1 MAPALRRCVSMR
13 SRFVLGLLLSA
24 SVIACGDDASDSNG
38 GASPELDANGQPLVT
53 RLDGTYELS
62 SQIDLT
68 TTGLLPDVAND
79 SLKALS
85 SFREKPSQTI
95 LDLASTAKVPVVSNV
110 VDIVPGPL
118 KDLVLGYVDDHLF
131 KALYDNAPVTEK
143 ITGLA
148 DDLASVA
155 TKFELVTTL
164 DVPAGDD
171 IGNAKATHSVKGIAW
186 TFEKNRHVVDAPEL
200 VAKISTVPN
209 VETNAVALEKRSPKL
224 ETGRLTVGDHAFKLP
239 IGQFAIKGAD
249 LLAKDAFGASDLRGA
264 LGKLVDCKKLAD
276 DVASRCVGVGPAKV
290 CVGHESDIEKLCTT
304 GLDLVVKSV
313 QDGLSKLDIPLLSFD
328 EGNAKMWD
336 APTDGGA
343 VDGIIDRI
351 DDGFWI
357 AQVKGGSKTAYPFHG
372 LRVTDATP
380 TK

>member
-1 MAPALRRCVSMR
+1 MRR
-13 SRFVLGLLLSA
+13 FLAFGLLLSA
-24 SVIACGDDASDSNG
+24 SVIACGDGASDSN

-68 TTGLLPDVAND
+68 TTGLLPDVANE

-85 SFREKPSQTI
+85 NFREKPSQTI
-95 LDLASTAKVPVVSNV
+95 LDLAAAANVPVVSNV
-110 VDIVPGPL
+110 VDLVPGPL
-118 KDLVLGYVDDHLF
+118 KDLVLGYIDDHVF
-131 KALYDNAPVTEK
+131 KALYENAPVTEK
-143 ITGLA
+143 IAGLA

-171 IGNAKATHSVKGIAW
+171 VGNAKATHSVKGIAW
-186 TFEKNRHVVDAPEL
+186 TFKTDRHLVDAPEL

-209 VETNAVALEKRSPKL
+209 VGTNAVALDKRSPKL
-224 ETGRLTVGDHAFKLP
+224 ESGRLTVGAHAFKLP

-249 LLAKDAFGASDLRGA
+249 LLAKDAFGASDLRDA
-264 LGKLVDCKKLAD
+264 LGKVVDCQKLAV
-276 DVASRCVGVGPAKV
+276 DVANRCIDPIGPGKI
-290 CVGHESDIEKLCTT
+290 CVGHQSDIEKLCTT
-304 GLDLVVKSV
+304 GLDLMAKSV
-313 QDGLSKLDIPLLSFD
+313 QAGLSKLDIPLLSFD

-336 APTDGGA
+336 GPAEGGA
-343 VDGIIDRI
+343 LDGIIDRI
-351 DDGFWI
+351 DDGYWI
-357 AQVKGGSKTAYPFHG
+357 AQVKGGSKMAYPFHG